1 VAALGPRETEPNAWV
16 RWISEGVGL
25 LLRRPWLV
33 AGWSAASLFLFALT
47 HGIGAAP
54 VRVFVFFFLSVLGLT
69 IFIRIAALADESKR
83 KRVLELLP
91 ENSHCVLAV
100 GVAAIL
106 VALVLGMQGTV
117 ESLVSGFRTTVQGLG
132 IWRPVDALGLASAEP
147 LRHVLLGPVL
157 VLGGL
162 LGLALLSVV
171 AVLLLLGQW
180 FLLPMMVLHNP
191 PLPPALV
198 VSAKAYPL
206 NPTPMLGLS
215 GVVLIALAATVL
227 SLGWVGLLLVPV
239 FGAVMYTS
247 YRDVFLS
254 QADNAPE
261 AYLEGERLPGLSAQR
276 RVSLGPWPPRR

>member
-1 VAALGPRETEPNAWV
+1 VPALGPRETEPNAWL
-16 RWISEGVGL
+16 RWIREGVGL

-33 AGWSAASLFLFALT
+33 AGWSAASLLLFALA
-47 HGIGAAP
+47 HGIGAGP
-54 VRVFVFFFLSVLGLT
+54 VRVFVFFFLCVLGLT
-69 IFIRIAALADESKR
+69 VFIRVAALADESKR
-83 KRVLELLP
+83 KRVSELMP

-106 VALVLGMQGTV
+106 LALVLGMQGTV
-117 ESLVSGFRTTVQGLG
+117 ESLVSGFRATVEGLG
-132 IWRPVDALGLASAEP
+132 VWQPVDARGLAVAEP
-147 LRHVLLGPVL
+147 LRQLLLGPVL

-215 GVVLIALAATVL
+215 GVVLIALAVTML

-261 AYLEGERLPGLSAQR
+261 VYLEMERLPELPAQR
-276 RVSLGPWPPRR
+276 RAALRPWPARR